1 MSYPPREHRQKKQCV
16 QATQLSLM
24 NGAEVNTLAFSVFLM
39 PAAKKQ
45 RADPFFFKKKKTHII
60 YLHYRYLLFGWHLVW
75 IKSERPEGGYQPTT
89 TSWKNVSQLNIDIA

>member
-45 RADPFFFKKKKTHII
+45 RADPFLKKKKKLISYI
-60 YLHYRYLLFGWHLVW
+60 YTTGIYCSVGISFGSKV
-75 IKSERPEGGYQPTT
+75 KGQKGVTNQQQQAG
-89 TSWKNVSQLNIDIA
+89 KM

>member
-1 MSYPPREHRQKKQCV
+1 MSYPPREHRQKKQCR

-45 RADPFFFKKKKTHII
+45 RADPFF
-60 YLHYRYLLFGWHLVW
+60 
-75 IKSERPEGGYQPTT
+75 
-89 TSWKNVSQLNIDIA
+89 